1 VSSFVGIP
9 VSRRLRP
16 DTAVPADR
24 RTADRRY
31 QRGTNSAAGFS
42 QCCCSLRLYIE
53 TSCYTTAS
61 QNRIASLLPLAN
73 EAENTHSRQVWASPC
88 ITLPKSAPWSGGSG
102 PPSNT
107 WFLGPS
113 RVHVPNGSSIGSSVF
128 AGFTLV
134 TNRLADRPRYTC
146 SNRVT
151 HQLQVERRTGKV
163 RQSETDVLPLC
174 VRHRAA
180 L

>member
-1 VSSFVGIP
+1 MSSFVGIP

-31 QRGTNSAAGFS
+31 QRGTNSAAGLS

-53 TSCYTTAS
+53 TSCCTTAS
-61 QNRIASLLPLAN
+61 QNRIASLLQLAN

-88 ITLPKSAPWSGGSG
+88 ITLPKSAG

-174 VRHRAA
+174 HATNSYRMCSEQN
-180 L
+180 